1 MISRRA
7 VAGAAGLALPGFSA
21 FARRRDG
28 DLSLEQVV
36 RRHTIARGGARALDA
51 IRSVRTDLLITEQGA
66 TVTAAYRATLDHLM
80 RIDVALGGKRV
91 WSEGIDAAGV
101 WAWPGDKPA
110 PATSS
115 EEGARALRHGVDFNL
130 AGLHRFPALGH
141 RLTLAGREILGGA
154 DLYVVQI
161 DMADG
166 FQTFRYI
173 DPASWMA
180 VRSRDVR
187 AIHPDLDATKKV
199 LENVYED
206 FRPVGGVMVA
216 FASRQVDVA
225 TGKVLQETRLAGQ
238 VHNPPPESLRLDRAD
253 PSLA

>member
-7 VAGAAGLALPGFSA
+7 MAGAAGLAVPGLA
-21 FARRRDG
+21 FARGKDG
-28 DLSLEQVV
+28 ELSLDQVV

-51 IRSVRTDLLITEQGA
+51 VRSVRTDLLITEQGA
-66 TVTAAYRATLDHLM
+66 TVTAAYRATLDRRM
-80 RIDVALGGKRV
+80 RIDVTLGGKRV
-91 WSEGIDAAGV
+91 WSEGIDGAGV

-110 PATSS
+110 PAPSS
-115 EEGARALRHGVDFNL
+115 ADGERALRHGIDFNL
-130 AGLHRFPALGH
+130 VGLHRFPALGH
-141 RLTLAGREILGGA
+141 RLTLAGRETLGGA

-173 DPASWMA
+173 DPASWMI
-180 VRSRDVR
+180 VRSRDIR
-187 AIHPDLDATKKV
+187 AIHPDLDATRKP

-206 FRPVGGVMVA
+206 FRPVGGVLVS

-225 TGKVLQETRLAGQ
+225 SGKVLQETRLAGES
-238 VHNPPPESLRLDRAD
+238 HNPPAAGLNLDRAE